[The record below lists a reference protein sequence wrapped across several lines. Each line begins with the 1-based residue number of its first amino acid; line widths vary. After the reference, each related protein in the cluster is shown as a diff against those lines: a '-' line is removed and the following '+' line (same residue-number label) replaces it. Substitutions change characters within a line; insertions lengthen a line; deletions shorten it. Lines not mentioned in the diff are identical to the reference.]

1 MTSTDSISEGTS
13 RRIVVLGTGGT
24 IAGTAAVAGDN
35 VGYTAGQVA
44 VAQLLAAVP
53 GLRQRCEAGWSIESE
68 QVAQLDSKDMSHAVW
83 RRLAE
88 RVQLH
93 LDRADVDGVVVTH
106 GTDTLEETAYLLQR
120 VLAPGKPVV
129 LTAAMRPASSTQ
141 PDGPQ
146 NLADALTVA
155 GLPGA
160 RGVVAVLAG
169 RVWAG
174 AEVRKVHPY
183 RPDAF
188 DAGDAGPLA
197 HVEES
202 RVRRLREWPQGTP
215 LGLQVL
221 APEIWPE
228 VQIVVSH
235 AGADGRVVD
244 LLMEAGV
251 QGLVV
256 AATGNG
262 TVHQDLQAALLRA
275 QSAGV
280 AVVRALRGGAGCIV
294 PTGHELVPDAGSLT
308 AAQARVEILLR
319 LLSRRA

>member
-1 MTSTDSISEGTS
+1 MTSIESTSEGVS

-24 IAGTAAVAGDN
+24 IAGTAAAAGDN

-53 GLRQRCEAGWSIESE
+53 GLQQRCEAGWTIESE
-68 QVAQLDSKDMSHAVW
+68 QVAQIDSKDMSHAVW

-88 RVQLH
+88 RVQIH
-93 LDRADVDGVVVTH
+93 LDRPEVDGVVVTH

-120 VLAPGKPVV
+120 VLAPSKPVV

-146 NLADALTVA
+146 NLADAVTVA

-160 RGVVAVLAG
+160 GGVVAVLAG
-169 RVWAG
+169 KVWAG

-202 RVRRLREWPQGTP
+202 RVRRLREWPQGAP

-221 APEIWPE
+221 AADIWPE
-228 VQIVVSH
+228 VQIIVSH

-280 AVVRALRGGAGCIV
+280 AVVRALRGGSGCIV
-294 PTGHELVPDAGSLT
+294 PTGHDLVPDAGALT